1 MWILS
6 HTANAQG
13 EWTRSLAYCARALEH
28 GEAADDLRLK
38 VVALSRTAGTLVQR
52 GDAKASL
59 ATCEAALR
67 LGPTPF
73 DTAMIN
79 AVRGYALV
87 KFGDVPDGL
96 RTLQGAVEW
105 FGGTHLLYTRSLY
118 SVWLADSLVRSGDRE
133 PGRTLAATVL
143 ATSESVG
150 YRHLE
155 GIAHRVLGESL
166 MPDDRDA
173 AMLHLQQAR
182 GILEETGA
190 RNELAKTLIAEA
202 AGRAAMGEAESA
214 GRLLDEGGRIFETL
228 GTVGEPDRLRA
239 AHPKGQGGADT

>member
-6 HTANAQG
+6 MTANALGQ
-13 EWTRSLAYCARALEH
+13 WSRSLAYCRRALEH

-38 VVALSRTAGTLVQR
+38 VVAWSRIAGTQTQR
-52 GDAKASL
+52 GDAKAGL
-59 ATCEAALR
+59 AACESALR

-87 KFGDVPDGL
+87 KNGDVSIGL
-96 RTLQGAVEW
+96 RTLREAVEW
-105 FGGTHLLYTRSLY
+105 FGGSHLLYTRSLY

-133 PGRTLAATVL
+133 SGRTLAATVL

-155 GIAHRVLGESL
+155 GVAHRVLGESL
-166 MPDDRDA
+166 TADDGDA
-173 AMLHLQQAR
+173 ATVHLERAHR
-182 GILEETGA
+182 VLDETGA
-190 RNELAKTLIAEA
+190 RSELAKALVAEA
-202 AGRAAMGEAESA
+202 GLRAARGDADDAHRLLGEA
-214 GRLLDEGGRIFETL
+214 GRIFEAL
-228 GTVGEPDRLRA
+228 GTVDEPGRLRA
-239 AHPKGQGGADT
+239 ALQALPGGADG